1 MVVRSPGET
10 WGLEHRSGCRK
21 HRKCTWKPP
30 WGFKVRVIRSDMH
43 RNYHHA
49 RQKVIY
55 WGEIWSTQEERGY
68 YRLRRARKASG
79 SCIDGQWEET
89 HISKDRKSASVMLME
104 SIGRFVHY
112 LLIIV
117 PSLCCALS

>member
-1 MVVRSPGET
+1 
-10 WGLEHRSGCRK
+10 
-21 HRKCTWKPP
+21 
-30 WGFKVRVIRSDMH
+30 MH

-55 WGEIWSTQEERGY
+55 WGEIWSTQEVRGEGLLQAQESKKSF
-68 YRLRRARKASG
+68 RGLHRWSIG
-79 SCIDGQWEET
+79 ET